1 MTFEEEYADVLQ
13 NLEFGIVRIYQKQPE
28 MTDYNAMDGIEGLI
42 RKYIAE
48 ERKTEP
54 RPIRFT
60 ELAEKA
66 FHSVEAMCEMRL
78 GRAAM
83 TDAETGKEIT
93 GLPPI
98 TTNELI
104 LCLKRIKKSIN
115 FWNKQGGRQGY
126 LNYVSNFVR

>member
-1 MTFEEEYADVLQ
+1 MTFEEEYADILQ
-13 NLEFGIVRIYQKQPE
+13 NLEFGIVRIYQEHPE
-28 MTDYNAMDGIEGLI
+28 MSDYNAMDAIEGLI

-60 ELAEKA
+60 ELAEKV
-66 FHSVEAMCEMRL
+66 FDSVETMCELRL
-78 GRAAM
+78 GRATV
-83 TDAETGKEIT
+83 TDAETGKKMA

-104 LCLKRIKKSIN
+104 LCLKRIKKSIS

-126 LNYVSNFVR
+126 LNYVSNFIR